1 MLENEIGTVVVQSAI
16 SIHRELGPGLLES
29 VYEMVMFRVISGQ
42 GMDVQRQVP
51 VSVSY
56 LDLHFEAAFRADLIV
71 EGKVILEIKSVEK
84 VLPVH
89 LKQLQTYLKLSDLKL
104 GYFLNFSDVLMK
116 SGITR
121 VVNRLPE

>member
-84 VLPVH
+84 VLPGH

-104 GYFLNFSDVLMK
+104 GYLLNFNDVLMK